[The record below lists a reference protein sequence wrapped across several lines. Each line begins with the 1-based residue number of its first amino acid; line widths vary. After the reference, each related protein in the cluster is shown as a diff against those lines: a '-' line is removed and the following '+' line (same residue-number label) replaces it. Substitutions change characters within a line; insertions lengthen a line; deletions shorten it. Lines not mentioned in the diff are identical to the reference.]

1 MKHLRALLILL
12 LVCSWL
18 QTVRAQAADS
28 WISVSPAGEQFTI
41 QMPNTPAVNSQ
52 QDSFEQ
58 FKVDGHTYT
67 ASTEG
72 VDYTVWSLVNENY
85 AGTGPADNDAYL
97 DACADLVWE
106 SLLKPLVDQLPKL
119 SQLGSHM
126 SYHGELSKL
135 APGREYTITLG
146 SRPGLSRIYVAG
158 QQVYVLTALNADANS
173 ANTQRF
179 MNSFGLKTPGLPV
192 AATLKEDSTLL
203 PPSANEGIAGGV
215 GPGRGGGTVDADRN
229 VIGVGPATMPDGS
242 PNYSQ
247 IFPGR
252 AVTEKARVLAK
263 PEPSYTESARRYA
276 VQGTVVLRAIF
287 SSSGEVNGIKVVK
300 KLPHGLTQKAIAA
313 ARQIKFTPAS
323 KDGHAVSMY
332 IQLEYNFNLY

>member
-41 QMPNTPAVNSQ
+41 QMPNSPVVNSQ

-67 ASTEG
+67 ASSDG

-85 AGTGPADNDAYL
+85 AGTGPTDNDAYL

-106 SLLKPLVDQLPKL
+106 SLLKPLRDQLPKL
-119 SQLGSHM
+119 SKLMSHM

-146 SRPGLSRIYVAG
+146 ARPGLTRFYVAG
-158 QQVYVLTALNADANS
+158 QQIYVLTVLNANADS
-173 ANTQRF
+173 AATQRF
-179 MNSFGLKTPGLPV
+179 VNSFALKIPGLPV
-192 AATLKEDSTLL
+192 TTTEEAKLK
-203 PPSANEGIAGGV
+203 PSPSSAGV
-215 GPGRGGGTVDADRN
+215 GTGIGGG
-229 VIGVGPATMPDGS
+229 IGPGQGGNIGGGPSTGAGASTDY
-242 PNYSQ
+242 NRV
-247 IFPGR
+247 FPGR
-252 AVTEKARVLAK
+252 DVTEKARVLSK
-263 PEPSYTESARRYA
+263 PEPQYTESARRYA
-276 VQGTVVLRAIF
+276 VQGTVILRAIF
-287 SSSGEVNGIKVVK
+287 SSSGEVNSIKVVK
-300 KLPHGLTQKAIAA
+300 KLPHGLTQRAIAA

>member
-1 MKHLRALLILL
+1 MRHLRALLILL

-28 WISVSPAGEQFTI
+28 WVSVSPAGEQFTI
-41 QMPNTPAVNSQ
+41 QMPNTPGVNSQ

-72 VDYTVWSLVNENY
+72 VDYTVWSLVNEDY
-85 AGTGPADNDAYL
+85 AVTGPTDNDAYL
-97 DACADLVWE
+97 NACADLVWE
-106 SLLKPLVDQLPKL
+106 SLLKPLRDQLPKL
-119 SQLGSHM
+119 SKIMSHM

-215 GPGRGGGTVDADRN
+215 GPGRGGSTAGSEPLTGASGGTDYNRV
-229 VIGVGPATMPDGS
+229 
-242 PNYSQ
+242 
-247 IFPGR
+247 FPGKD
-252 AVTEKARVLAK
+252 VTEKARVLSK
-263 PEPSYTESARRYA
+263 PEPQYTESARRYA
-276 VQGTVVLRAIF
+276 VQGTVILRAIF
-287 SSSGEVNGIKVVK
+287 SNSGEVNSIKVVK
-300 KLPHGLTQKAIAA
+300 KLPHGLTQRAIAA

-332 IQLEYNFNLY
+332 IQLEYNFYLY